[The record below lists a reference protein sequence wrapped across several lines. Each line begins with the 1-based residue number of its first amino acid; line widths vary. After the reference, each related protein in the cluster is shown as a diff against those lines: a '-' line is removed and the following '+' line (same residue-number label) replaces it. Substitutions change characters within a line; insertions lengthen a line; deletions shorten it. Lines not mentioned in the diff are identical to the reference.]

1 MPSQHHIRNRVLR
14 RQSMIFSLFL
24 VVATAVTSSAHDDH
38 DSKGSSTGQPAV
50 GTALVL
56 PAIEGP
62 KPWSEKPVLSDPNR
76 FSIAIMTDRTG
87 GHRPGIWM
95 KAVDRVN
102 WMRPDFVVSVGDL
115 IEGYTND
122 DAEIE
127 RQWKEFTGFIDQMKM
142 KFFFV
147 AGNHDVTNPKLH
159 QVWRDKFGPEWYSF
173 DYKGVHFVCLSSED
187 PSAHIGDKQLDWLK
201 KDLAASVDA
210 RWTLVFL
217 HKPLWTYAEREV
229 SAGNEDPTNWKQVE
243 TQLVDRPHTVFA
255 GHVHHYVQYQRN
267 GQQYYSLATTG
278 GGSRL
283 RGVEYG
289 EFDHITWLTMEK
301 DGPHVANLLLD
312 GIQPAGVVTEE
323 SIAEYRNFLAKVRI
337 EVKPIL
343 VSGDAL
349 RSGEIQVT
357 VTNDYGSDVS
367 IDATISGLPLVGLDM
382 ESQTIELTAKA
393 RQTVEK
399 IIPFSMREEV
409 DFARFRMTTLTAK
422 VRSLGDK
429 PLKAERTAPVIVDHE
444 YRIDASE
451 VILDGKLDEWAD
463 ADWWS
468 TDETP
473 TLTGEVKNWNGQADG
488 SFQLATRY
496 DEENIYFAAKIRDE
510 KVLAGDS
517 LSVAIDPRPL
527 LARLARNRL
536 GGEAISVRVGA
547 PKDAIVAGLVIQPIG
562 RVAKEAF
569 KAMGSQTNGGYE
581 LEFSVPIQNV
591 LTAQG
596 KDWNN
601 MQVGARLRDVDESSE
616 PPVEILWRASPR
628 PLENR
633 SFGHVIRH

>member
-1 MPSQHHIRNRVLR
+1 
-14 RQSMIFSLFL
+14 MIFSLIL
-24 VVATAVTSSAHDDH
+24 AAASTVTSVAHDDH
-38 DSKGSSTGQPAV
+38 DKKGSSKVKPAV

-56 PAIEGP
+56 PTIEGP

-102 WMRPDFVVSVGDL
+102 WLRPEFVVSVGDL

-187 PSAHIGDKQLDWLK
+187 PSAHIGEKQLDWIK
-201 KDLAASVDA
+201 KDLAASADA

-217 HKPLWTYAEREV
+217 HKPLWTYAEREI
-229 SAGNEDPTNWKQVE
+229 SAGNADRTNWKQVE
-243 TQLVDRPHTVFA
+243 KLLVDRPHTVFA

-312 GIQPAGVVTEE
+312 GIQPAEVVTEK
-323 SIAEYRNFLAKVRI
+323 SIAGYRDFLAKVRV

-349 RSGEIQVT
+349 RSSEVHVT

-382 ESQTIELTAKA
+382 ESQTIQLTAKA
-393 RQTVEK
+393 GQTTEK
-399 IIPFSMREEV
+399 IIPFSMKEEV

-429 PLKAERTAPVIVDHE
+429 SLKAERTVPVIVDHE
-444 YRIDASE
+444 YRIDTSK
-451 VILDGKLDEWAD
+451 VTLDGKLDEWAD
-463 ADWWS
+463 ADWWA

-473 TLTGEVKNWNGQADG
+473 TLAGEAKNWNGTTDG
-488 SFQLATRY
+488 SFQLAARY
-496 DEENIYFAAKIRDE
+496 DEKNIYFAAKIRDE
-510 KVLAGDS
+510 NLIAGDS

-536 GGEAISVRVGA
+536 GGEAISVKVSA
-547 PKDAIVAGLVIQPIG
+547 PKGATISELAIQPIG
-562 RVAKEAF
+562 RVAKEAL
-569 KAMGSQTNGGYE
+569 KAIGSQTNGGYE
-581 LEFSVPIQNV
+581 LEFSVPIQSV
-591 LTAQG
+591 LRAQG
-596 KDWNN
+596 KDWSNL
-601 MQVGARLRDVDESSE
+601 QIGARLRDVDESSE
-616 PPVEILWRASPR
+616 SPVEILWRASPR